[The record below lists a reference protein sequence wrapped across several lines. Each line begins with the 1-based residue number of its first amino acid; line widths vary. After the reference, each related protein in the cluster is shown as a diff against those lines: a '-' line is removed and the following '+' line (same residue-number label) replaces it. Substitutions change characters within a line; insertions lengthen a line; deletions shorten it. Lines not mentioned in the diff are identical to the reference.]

1 MNKSLKFLLYTSM
14 GGIGVYLVYS
24 LYKNLTKYSS
34 SSNYIQNLLGDEEI
48 DVDVLLEEANA
59 QVDPSTGDY
68 ADGQLD
74 PDIFDVPDTLGTII
88 TDVNYNN
95 YQETLVVDK
104 VINLNTDEQVSEGYG
119 QSNFDYEGLINS
131 EAGEVVQF
139 NNQFITLDIH
149 NVNNFEFWFVINS
162 ISCLQGYGSLYAFN
176 IYSATNMQPIAPIQL
191 NTDVIGYQ
199 FTDIG
204 VVFVEIIIA
213 CEDNYGE
220 LLDPIQLSFFL
231 DVGNYTNNG
240 GSFSVTDN
248 ISNELLSNTNKVV

>member
-1 MNKSLKFLLYTSM
+1 MSM

-24 LYKNLTKYSS
+24 LYKNLTKNSS

-48 DVDVLLEEANA
+48 DVNALLEDSNA
-59 QVDPSTGDY
+59 QVDPSTGEY
-68 ADGQLD
+68 ADGQLN
-74 PDIFDVPDTLGTII
+74 PQIYDVPDTLGTII

-95 YQETLVVDK
+95 YQELIDNTDK
-104 VINLNTDEQVSEGYG
+104 VTIDLNTDENVVEGYG

-131 EAGEVVQF
+131 EAGEIVQF

-149 NVNNFEFWFVINS
+149 NVNNFEFWFVINN

-231 DVGNYTNNG
+231 DVGNYTNLG
-240 GSFSVTDN
+240 GGFVLQDA
-248 ISNELLSNTNKVV
+248 IPDEAIELSNTNKVD